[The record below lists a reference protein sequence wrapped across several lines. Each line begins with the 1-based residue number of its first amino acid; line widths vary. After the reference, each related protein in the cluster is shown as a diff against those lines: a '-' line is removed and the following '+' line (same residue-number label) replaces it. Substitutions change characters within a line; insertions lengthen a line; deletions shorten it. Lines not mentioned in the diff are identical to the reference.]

1 MPIYLDHRRIQNK
14 RITIKIL
21 ITIRIISSD
30 LSQRSSNSTSRLQ
43 QGSEVWVVALGKMF
57 ETLTIIFVGLE
68 FFLEGALTNIVVAR
82 KNFEMVTHV
91 FVHTPTHRSGG
102 SLAVSQISNRHQ
114 TGQLQVGAAGD

>member
-1 MPIYLDHRRIQNK
+1 MIRTIIFLMSMPIYLDHRRIQNK

-30 LSQRSSNSTSRLQ
+30 LSQRSRNSTSRLQ

-68 FFLEGALTNIVVAR
+68 FFLEGGLTNIVVAR
-82 KNFEMVTHV
+82 KNVRDGDTCFCPYTHS
-91 FVHTPTHRSGG
+91 P
-102 SLAVSQISNRHQ
+102 
-114 TGQLQVGAAGD
+114 